1 MTILQKAIYRH
12 NAISIKL
19 PMAFFFFF
27 FADLEQKQNL
37 NCKETQK
44 TNILKI
50 YRQIDSK
57 QTKRSRERKTELEES
72 GSLTSGYIIKLE

>member
-19 PMAFFFFF
+19 PMAFFFF